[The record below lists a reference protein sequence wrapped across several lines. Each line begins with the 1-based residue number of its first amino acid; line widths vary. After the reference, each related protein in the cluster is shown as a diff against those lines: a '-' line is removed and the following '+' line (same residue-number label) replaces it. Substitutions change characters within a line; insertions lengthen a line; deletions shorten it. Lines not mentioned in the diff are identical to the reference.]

1 MKPIVRIL
9 GVIASLAA
17 FAFVGRAIYR
27 SLGSLQ
33 QQLASPSFLLTV
45 AGSIFAYAMI
55 LQLCGLAWHRLLTAI
70 DDPPFGVGRALAIYG
85 KTQIYK
91 YLPSNV
97 LHMVGRYRLARSA
110 GASNKTL
117 AFAQIAELLTILLA
131 AAGISALL
139 ARAVLVHALEEHGID
154 DPTLVN
160 VLVVGGTA
168 VLAVGVTT
176 IVRQRTAAT
185 GRKKALVAAAVAFA
199 FYTLFFIGSGLL
211 LTALCKSLSP
221 ASGAPELI
229 GIAAAAWL
237 VGFVVPGAPGGLGV
251 RETILIAGLSA
262 AGLPV
267 AEATAVALGYRFVTT
282 VGDALTAMV
291 IMLLEFKK

>member
-1 MKPIVRIL
+1 MKLIVRFV
-9 GVIASLAA
+9 GVIVSLAA

-27 SLGSLQ
+27 SLDSLHE
-33 QQLASPSFLLTV
+33 QLASPLFLFAV
-45 AGSIFAYAMI
+45 AGSVFAYAML

-70 DDPPFGVGRALAIYG
+70 DDPAFGIGRALAIYG

-91 YLPSNV
+91 YLPTNV

-110 GASNKTL
+110 GASNKAL

-131 AAGISALL
+131 AASISALL

-154 DPTLVN
+154 NPTFVN
-160 VLVVGGTA
+160 VLVVGGVA
-168 VLAVGVTT
+168 VLAVGATA
-176 IVRQRTAAT
+176 IVRQRMA
-185 GRKKALVAAAVAFA
+185 GSGKKALIAAAVAFA
-199 FYTLFFIGSGLL
+199 FYILFFTGSGLL
-211 LTALCKSLSP
+211 LATLCKSLST
-221 ASGAPELI
+221 ASGMLELI
-229 GIAAAAWL
+229 GIGATAWL

-267 AEATAVALGYRFVTT
+267 AEATAVALGYRFATT
-282 VGDALTAMV
+282 AGDALVAAV
-291 IMLLEFKK
+291 SVLFEFKN